1 MPSKAKRGIVVGY
14 ASKNNKAFVRVIL
27 RAPTGGQAMT
37 SRRAFLKGLCGVA
50 PLGAIAPSSEAGL
63 PPAVSAGRDYFEEL
77 GVESFI
83 NALAPYSRLGGNQ
96 MWPEVIEAMNF
107 AMNRRA
113 RMKDLHD
120 AVGRRI
126 ASLVGCEAA
135 MVSAGA
141 ASAITLGTAA
151 CLTGLD
157 EERIQQLP
165 DVAGMKSEAIIQR
178 GHHYSYNHAVR
189 NCGVHLVEVE
199 TVADVERAI
208 SEKTAML
215 YFVRVR
221 ESFGEIDAATFAEIG
236 QRRGVP
242 SFIDTA
248 TRVPPAENLHELSN
262 LGFDLNCFSG
272 GKGLKGPYSAGLLL
286 GRKDLI
292 AAARRNAAPYDD
304 TLGRGMKVSKEELLG
319 MMVAVE
325 VTLSHDLEAEK
336 REKATWLDQID
347 EELESIS
354 GIETERVLD
363 RLPAMLI
370 RWDARVKLTPEDVQ
384 RRLRE
389 GSPSIETRLVDGV
402 FSVNTWCLDV
412 GQIPVVR
419 RRLGEILRSG
429 A

>member
-1 MPSKAKRGIVVGY
+1 
-14 ASKNNKAFVRVIL
+14 
-27 RAPTGGQAMT
+27 MT

-50 PLGAIAPSSEAGL
+50 PLGAAAPAVVASSPTG
-63 PPAVSAGRDYFEEL
+63 VSAGRDYFEEL

-107 AMNRRA
+107 AMSHRA

-120 AVGRRI
+120 AVGKRI
-126 ASLVGCEAA
+126 ASLVGCESA
-135 MVSAGA
+135 MVTAGA

-157 EERIQQLP
+157 EDRIRRLP
-165 DVAGMKSEAIIQR
+165 DVAGMKSEVIIQR

-189 NCGVHLVEVE
+189 NCGVRLVEVE

-208 SEKTAML
+208 NEKTAML

-221 ESFGEIDAATFAEIG
+221 ESFGKIDAETFAKLG
-236 QRRGVP
+236 KHHGVP

-248 TRVPPAENLHELSN
+248 TRVPPAENLTKLSN

-292 AAARRNAAPYDD
+292 AAARLNGAPHDD
-304 TLGRGMKVSKEELLG
+304 TIGRGMKVSKEELLG

-336 REKATWLDQID
+336 REKGAWLDELD
-347 EELESIS
+347 EEIQSIS
-354 GIETERVLD
+354 GVETERVLD

-384 RRLRE
+384 RRFRE
-389 GSPSIETRLVDGV
+389 GNPSIETRLVDGV
-402 FSVNTWCLDV
+402 FSVNTWCLDPEHV
-412 GQIPVVR
+412 PIVR
-419 RRLGEILRSG
+419 RRLGEVLRSG

>member
-1 MPSKAKRGIVVGY
+1 
-14 ASKNNKAFVRVIL
+14 
-27 RAPTGGQAMT
+27 MT
-37 SRRAFLKGLCGVA
+37 SRRASLKGLCGVA
-50 PLGAIAPSSEAGL
+50 PLGAAAPAAVASSSTG
-63 PPAVSAGRDYFEEL
+63 VSTGRDYFEEL

-107 AMNRRA
+107 AMSHRA

-120 AVGRRI
+120 AVGKRI
-126 ASLVGCEAA
+126 ASLVGCESA

-151 CLTGLD
+151 CLTGMD
-157 EERIQQLP
+157 EERIRRLP
-165 DVAGMKSEAIIQR
+165 DITGMKSEVIIQR

-189 NCGVHLVEVE
+189 NCGVRLVEVE
-199 TVADVERAI
+199 TIEDVERAI
-208 SEKTAML
+208 NEKTAML

-221 ESFGEIDAATFAEIG
+221 ESFGKIDAETFAKLG
-236 QRRGVP
+236 KLHGVP

-248 TRVPPAENLHELSN
+248 TRVPPAENLKKLSN

-292 AAARRNAAPYDD
+292 GAARRNGAPHDD
-304 TLGRGMKVSKEELLG
+304 TIGRGMKVSKEELLG

-336 REKATWLDQID
+336 REKAAWLDELN
-347 EELESIS
+347 EELQSIP
-354 GIETERVLD
+354 GVETERVLD

-370 RWDARVKLTPEDVQ
+370 RWDARVKHTPEEVQ
-384 RRLRE
+384 RRFRE
-389 GSPSIETRLVDGV
+389 GNPSIETRLVDGV
-402 FSVNTWCLDV
+402 FSVNTWCLDPEHV
-412 GQIPVVR
+412 PIVR
-419 RRLGEILRSG
+419 RRLGEVLRSG

>member
-1 MPSKAKRGIVVGY
+1 MHRSA
-14 ASKNNKAFVRVIL
+14 
-27 RAPTGGQAMT
+27 
-37 SRRAFLKGLCGVA
+37 
-50 PLGAIAPSSEAGL
+50 L
-63 PPAVSAGRDYFEEL
+63 PPRLRWRARTPGIAVGRDYFEEL

-107 AMNRRA
+107 AMSHRA

-120 AVGRRI
+120 AVGKRI

-135 MVSAGA
+135 MVTAGA

-157 EERIQQLP
+157 EERNRRLP
-165 DVAGMKSEAIIQR
+165 DVTGMKSEVIIQR

-189 NCGVHLVEVE
+189 NCGVRLVEVE
-199 TVADVERAI
+199 TVDDVERAI
-208 SEKTAML
+208 SDKTAML

-221 ESFGEIDAATFAEIG
+221 ESLGKIDAETFANLG
-236 QRRGVP
+236 KRHGVP

-248 TRVPPAENLHELSN
+248 TRVPPAENLKKLSN
-262 LGFDLNCFSG
+262 LGFDLNCFSE
-272 GKGLKGPYSAGLLL
+272 GKGLKGPYSAGVLL
-286 GRKDLI
+286 GREDLI

-304 TLGRGMKVSKEELLG
+304 TIGRGMKVSKEELLG

-336 REKATWLDQID
+336 REKGAWLDELD
-347 EELESIS
+347 EEIRLIP

-363 RLPAMLI
+363 RSARDADPMGRPGETHTRGRATPVSRGKSVDRNPARRRCLFSQHLVS
-370 RWDARVKLTPEDVQ
+370 RSRARPDCAPASRRSSEKRRLTKCLTP
-384 RRLRE
+384 
-389 GSPSIETRLVDGV
+389 
-402 FSVNTWCLDV
+402 
-412 GQIPVVR
+412 
-419 RRLGEILRSG
+419 
-429 A
+429 